1 MNRIKKMQI
10 LQECCNPSAFTID
23 KLDQFVQQGD
33 ITIEEF
39 ANYHL
44 EISKVEELKRRKA
57 QREGITLPTE
67 EPAPQTQSSIFDA
80 EPQKSIWDTESKGS
94 IWDTDPNASIF
105 GTPVTPPPSAPVA
118 ATPVAPT
125 YQRTTADK
133 SIEIQKV
140 LAQQVGIQDII
151 DRINQRLYTY
161 DDLEAAGVPKRIVTS
176 FKHYQNQNITK
187 FYNVEDLPPMDKG
200 RTDVFFVG
208 IPASGKSVMLSGL
221 LYYTKKMGI
230 SIPDSYNIEGEKYSA
245 QITSYLEKGV
255 LPKPTGSGTYNYI
268 AISLKDDKKKAHPL
282 NIVEVPGENYA
293 KIFDGGLENEEVRGF
308 VNYVKNSNRKIL
320 IFVLDAL
327 EHQQR
332 LEADYANMYSQS
344 DIYVSILNMFKT
356 YKILDK
362 TDAIYI
368 VVNKFDVIK
377 KSYGQNSKTNLDLAD
392 EFVRE
397 EFRNLL
403 NNCIDAKENSG
414 NKFKIKVFPFS
425 IGEVCYDKILKEY
438 NQEYSRNIVEQV
450 LSDSF
455 IVGGGKGIFGGLFG

>member
-57 QREGITLPTE
+57 QREGITLPAE

-105 GTPVTPPPSAPVA
+105 GTPVTPLPSAPVA
-118 ATPVAPT
+118 AAPVAPT

-377 KSYGQNSKTNLDLAD
+377 KSYGQNSKTDLDLAD

-397 EFRNLL
+397 EFIEKPLKTKEKELTDEFRISESKKNKQSFQVLEKYLL
-403 NNCIDAKENSG
+403 YIFGKKRMKE
-414 NKFKIKVFPFS
+414 KL
-425 IGEVCYDKILKEY
+425 DKIEKME
-438 NQEYSRNIVEQV
+438 VE
-450 LSDSF
+450 
-455 IVGGGKGIFGGLFG
+455 

>member
-67 EPAPQTQSSIFDA
+67 EPVPQTQSSIFDA

-105 GTPVTPPPSAPVA
+105 GTPVTPPPSAPIA
-118 ATPVAPT
+118 EAPVAPT
-125 YQRTTADK
+125 YQRATADK

-377 KSYGQNSKTNLDLAD
+377 KSYGQNSKTDLDLAD
-392 EFVRE
+392 EFVE

>member
-57 QREGITLPTE
+57 QREGITLPAE
-67 EPAPQTQSSIFDA
+67 EPTPQTQSSIFDA
-80 EPQKSIWDTESKGS
+80 EPKKSIWDTESKGS

-105 GTPVTPPPSAPVA
+105 GTPVIPPPSAPIP
-118 ATPVAPT
+118 PVAPT

-161 DDLEAAGVPKRIVTS
+161 NDLEAVGVPKRIVTS

-377 KSYGQNSKTNLDLAD
+377 KSYDQNSKTDLDLAD

>member
-57 QREGITLPTE
+57 QREGITLPAE

-105 GTPVTPPPSAPVA
+105 GTPITPPPSAPVA
-118 ATPVAPT
+118 AAPVAPT

-140 LAQQVGIQDII
+140 LVQQVGIQDII

-282 NIVEVPGENYA
+282 NIVEVPGE
-293 KIFDGGLENEEVRGF
+293 VRGF

-377 KSYGQNSKTNLDLAD
+377 KSYSQNSKTDLDLAD

>member
-118 ATPVAPT
+118 AAPVPT

-133 SIEIQKV
+133 SIEMQKV

-377 KSYGQNSKTNLDLAD
+377 KSYGQNSKTDLDLAD

>member
-118 ATPVAPT
+118 AAPVPT

-377 KSYGQNSKTNLDLAD
+377 KSYGQNSKTDLDLAD

>member
-57 QREGITLPTE
+57 QREGIALPAE
-67 EPAPQTQSSIFDA
+67 EPTPQTQSSIFDA

-94 IWDTDPNASIF
+94 IWDTESKGSIWDTDPNASIF
-105 GTPVTPPPSAPVA
+105 GTPVIPPPSAPIA
-118 ATPVAPT
+118 AAPVAPT

-133 SIEIQKV
+133 SVEIQKV

-230 SIPDSYNIEGEKYSA
+230 NIPDSYNIEGEKYSA

-344 DIYVSILNMFKT
+344 DIYVSILN
-356 YKILDK
+356 
-362 TDAIYI
+362 
-368 VVNKFDVIK
+368 KFDVIK
-377 KSYGQNSKTNLDLAD
+377 KSYGQNSKTDLDLAD

>member
-57 QREGITLPTE
+57 QREGITLPAE
-67 EPAPQTQSSIFDA
+67 EPVPQTQSSIFDA

-118 ATPVAPT
+118 AAPVPT

-332 LEADYANMYSQS
+332 LEVDYANMYSQS

-377 KSYGQNSKTNLDLAD
+377 KSYGQNSKTDLDLAD

>member
-57 QREGITLPTE
+57 QREGITLPAE

-105 GTPVTPPPSAPVA
+105 GIPVTPPPSAPVA
-118 ATPVAPT
+118 AAPVAPT

-140 LAQQVGIQDII
+140 LVQQVGIQDII

-282 NIVEVPGENYA
+282 NIVEVPGE
-293 KIFDGGLENEEVRGF
+293 VRGF

-377 KSYGQNSKTNLDLAD
+377 KSYSQNSKTDLDLAD

>member
-57 QREGITLPTE
+57 QREGITLPAE

-118 ATPVAPT
+118 AAPVAPT

-161 DDLEAAGVPKRIVTS
+161 DDLEAAGVPKRIV
-176 FKHYQNQNITK
+176 KHYQNQNITK

-377 KSYGQNSKTNLDLAD
+377 KSYGQNSETDLDLAD

>member
-57 QREGITLPTE
+57 QREGITLPAE

-118 ATPVAPT
+118 PT

-140 LAQQVGIQDII
+140 LTQQVGIQDII

-377 KSYGQNSKTNLDLAD
+377 KSYGQNSKTDLDLAD

>member
-1 MNRIKKMQI
+1 M
-10 LQECCNPSAFTID
+10 
-23 KLDQFVQQGD
+23 
-33 ITIEEF
+33 
-39 ANYHL
+39 
-44 EISKVEELKRRKA
+44 
-57 QREGITLPTE
+57 
-67 EPAPQTQSSIFDA
+67 
-80 EPQKSIWDTESKGS
+80 
-94 IWDTDPNASIF
+94 
-105 GTPVTPPPSAPVA
+105 
-118 ATPVAPT
+118 
-125 YQRTTADK
+125 
-133 SIEIQKV
+133 
-140 LAQQVGIQDII
+140 
-151 DRINQRLYTY
+151 
-161 DDLEAAGVPKRIVTS
+161 PKRIVTS

-332 LEADYANMYSQS
+332 LEVDYANMYSQS

-377 KSYGQNSKTNLDLAD
+377 KSYGQNSKTDLDLAD